1 MAPVST
7 KVCGFYGQIEVCD
20 RLRDFYL
27 HTMRPTLNYLAVTIS
42 AEPKA
47 YLLAEGEVGDR
58 IIHARPIFHTWLR
71 NSSSVIIGLKFSA
84 WMVHQGSLSRDEK
97 SIVAGWTRGGSDLE
111 VYFGPDH
118 GYEEDL
124 SLDEV
129 SRNTAI
135 VKLDKDV
142 HGLSFP
148 LFGDI
153 LSKADRAHLE
163 ASLENWVKTPVD
175 TEVV

>member
-1 MAPVST
+1 
-7 KVCGFYGQIEVCD
+7 
-20 RLRDFYL
+20 
-27 HTMRPTLNYLAVTIS
+27 MRPTLNYLAVTIN

-47 YLLAEGEVGDR
+47 YLLAEGEVGGR

-71 NSSSVIIGLKFSA
+71 NSSSIIVGLKFSA
-84 WMVHQGSLSRDEK
+84 WMVHQGSLTREEK
-97 SIVAGWTRGGSDLE
+97 ATVAGWTRIAADHE
-111 VYFGPDH
+111 VFFGADH
-118 GYEEDL
+118 GYEEEL

-148 LFGDI
+148 LFGDV
-153 LSKADRAHLE
+153 LGKGDRAYLE
-163 ASLENWVKTPVD
+163 TSLENWIKVPIGS
-175 TEVV
+175 EVA

>member
-1 MAPVST
+1 
-7 KVCGFYGQIEVCD
+7 
-20 RLRDFYL
+20 
-27 HTMRPTLNYLAVTIS
+27 MRPTLNYLAVTIS
-42 AEPKA
+42 ADPKA

-71 NSSSVIIGLKFSA
+71 NSSSVIVGLKFSA
-84 WMVHQGSLSRDEK
+84 WMVHQGCLSREEK
-97 SIVAGWTRGGSDLE
+97 SIVAGWTRIASDHE
-111 VYFGPDH
+111 VFFGLDH
-118 GYEEDL
+118 GYQEDR

-148 LFGDI
+148 LFGDV
-153 LSKADRAHLE
+153 LGKGDRTYLE
-163 ASLENWVKTPVD
+163 TTLENWVKVPLG